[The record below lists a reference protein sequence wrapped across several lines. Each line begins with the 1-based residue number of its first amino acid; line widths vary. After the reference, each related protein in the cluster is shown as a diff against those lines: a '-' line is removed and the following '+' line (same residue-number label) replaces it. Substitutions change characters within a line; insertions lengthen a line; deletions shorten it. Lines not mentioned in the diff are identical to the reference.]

1 MSAPADVGASGASG
15 AGASSRL
22 VAEVVTDDA
31 GLAAAHALRLAVFVD
46 EQGVPVE
53 EEIDDLDTD
62 PTTTH
67 VLVRDRTQGGAVVG
81 TGRLL
86 TDATHPGEVHV
97 GRVAVAASARG
108 TGAGAVV
115 MRALEDL
122 ALVHHAVPGPDGR
135 PTVTVLL
142 SAQVRAIG
150 FYERLGYTVSGPVY
164 LDAGIDH
171 RDASKTLTSDA

>member
-1 MSAPADVGASGASG
+1 M
-15 AGASSRL
+15 
-22 VAEVVTDDA
+22 AERVHDDA

-53 EEIDDLDTD
+53 EEIDDLDTA

-67 VLVRDRTQGGAVVG
+67 VLVRDVASGVVVG

-86 TDATHPGEVHV
+86 TDPAHPGETHV

-108 TGAGAVV
+108 TGAGAAV
-115 MRALEDL
+115 MRALEQL
-122 ALVHHAVPGPDGR
+122 ALAEHAVVGPDGR
-135 PTVTVLL
+135 ATVRVEL
-142 SAQVRAIG
+142 SAQTTAAG
-150 FYERLGYTVSGPVY
+150 FYERLGYEVHGPVY

-171 RDASKTLTSDA
+171 RDATKTLTA

>member
-1 MSAPADVGASGASG
+1 VSFGAA
-15 AGASSRL
+15 AGAESAGTARL
-22 VAEVVTDDA
+22 VVERVVDDV

-53 EEIDDLDTD
+53 EEIDDLDTA

-67 VLVRDRTQGGAVVG
+67 VLVRDREREGVVVG

-86 TDATHPGEVHV
+86 TDPAHPGEVHV

-108 TGAGAVV
+108 TGAGAAV
-115 MRALEDL
+115 MRALEQVAL
-122 ALVHHAVPGPDGR
+122 AEHAASGTDGR
-135 PTVTVLL
+135 RVVRVLL
-142 SAQVRAIG
+142 SAQVQAVG

-171 RDASKTLTSDA
+171 RDAAKILATDV